1 MENLKLT
8 YAGQYDNGDKSL
20 KFLYL
25 DEDEKKYIFKRKL
38 LSTQVIGNKLTC
50 IREDEG
56 TYTQFI
62 EVSEKADKNFIDEHI
77 ARQNA
82 VFTEWKIKRD
92 LRKFPKSEY
101 EKLTENLK
109 RITADLT
116 QQEKKILIMKM
127 LLDIL

>member
-1 MENLKLT
+1 METLKLT
-8 YAGQYDNGDKSL
+8 YAGQFDNGDKAL

-25 DEDEKKYIFKRKL
+25 DENGKKYIFKGKL
-38 LSTQVIGNKLTC
+38 LSMQVIGNKLTC
-50 IREDEG
+50 IREEENI
-56 TYTQFI
+56 YTKFI
-62 EVSEKADKNFIDEHI
+62 EIPEKADKNFIDEHI

-109 RITADLT
+109 RITSDLT
-116 QQEKKILIMKM
+116 QQEKKILIMKI
-127 LLDIL
+127 LLEIL

>member
-38 LSTQVIGNKLTC
+38 LLTQVIGNKLTC

-56 TYTQFI
+56 TYTQFR

-109 RITADLT
+109 QITADLT

>member
-1 MENLKLT
+1 MEIIKLT

-20 KFLYL
+20 KFLYF
-25 DEDEKKYIFKRKL
+25 DENDKKYIFKRKL
-38 LSTQVIGNKLTC
+38 LPMQVIGNKLTC
-50 IREDEG
+50 NKDDER
-56 TYTQFI
+56 TFTQFKEI
-62 EVSEKADKNFIDEHI
+62 SEKADKKFIDEHI

-82 VFTEWKIKRD
+82 VFNEWKIKRD

-116 QQEKKILIMKM
+116 QQEKKILIMKI